1 MGLPPKPEHIS
12 NIEFIRILSP
22 YIFIQGMVGGKSVL
36 DIGCGFGH
44 GAWLLASNGAK
55 QVVTV
60 DLDKIKTLRVQGI
73 CSNLKNF
80 NTLVMD
86 AQRLG
91 FKDHSFQVITC
102 FEVIEHIPKPEVVLS
117 EIRRLLKT
125 DGVLLLTTP
134 NRAVRLLPFQP
145 PWNKE
150 HLREY
155 TLRSFRKTLQRHFPS
170 FELLGI
176 YGEPRLHKHYK
187 DIWKQ
192 KPIHFYFGFII
203 LMIRRLMP
211 ARVKRWITNQL
222 NGGKQKGSPFAS
234 TDLLHNMP
242 SVTDHENWPFHL
254 GDLDEDYL
262 NFFVI
267 CSFDDHVVQR
277 SIREIRRAP

>member
-1 MGLPPKPEHIS
+1 MELPSKPGHI
-12 NIEFIRILSP
+12 NNLEFIRILTP
-22 YIFIQGMVGGKSVL
+22 YVYTKQIVKDKSVL

-44 GAWLLASNGAK
+44 GTWLLAANGAK
-55 QVVTV
+55 QVVTI
-60 DLDKIKTLRVQGI
+60 DLDKTKTLQI
-73 CSNLKNF
+73 QEFCSNLKNF
-80 NTLVMD
+80 NTLLMD

-102 FEVIEHIPKPEVVLS
+102 FEVIEHIPKPDVVLS
-117 EIRRLLKT
+117 NIRRLLKT

-134 NRAVRLLPFQP
+134 NRAMRLLPFQP

-155 TLRSFRKTLQRHFPS
+155 TLRSLRKTLKNHFPS

-176 YGEPRLHKHYK
+176 YGEPRLHKYYK

-192 KPIHFYFGFII
+192 KPIHFYFGFVI
-203 LMIRRLMP
+203 LMIRKLMP
-211 ARVKRWITNQL
+211 TRVKRWITNQL
-222 NGGKQKGSPFAS
+222 DGGKQKGSPFAS
-234 TDLLHNMP
+234 TDLLRKMP
-242 SVTDHENWPFHL
+242 SVTDPEKWPFHL
-254 GDLDEDYL
+254 GDLDEDCL

-277 SIREIRRAP
+277 SISEIKRAP